1 MIVDFLEHTFK
12 SNIFCKRL
20 RNFSEL
26 SLFFIDGIVTFKS
39 ALSEEE
45 KYFYKTVNKFCSIQF
60 KVNHR
65 DIEIVNIKCYL
76 CF

>member
-45 KYFYKTVNKFCSIQF
+45 KYFYKTVNKFCSIQL